1 MGDDGLPIALR
12 LERWSDGASRLKL
25 GQRVSARIRSLKP
38 DQGGAFVE
46 TRDKA
51 EAFLRLPAGHGLTE
65 GQLIDV
71 TVLSEARQDK
81 LPRVSMKETDAE
93 SFGIDF
99 RDNIPVE
106 DVEIGDE
113 QVEAAFE
120 DALSPAV
127 VIPNGGRLRIDR
139 THALVAVD
147 IDSAGRRGKGSAAS
161 KALQL
166 NLDACDALSRQIGLR
181 KLGGLIILDCVAPL
195 NAGSRQKVLNA
206 MKSHLERTGF
216 PTATVLAPSQL
227 GLMEMSLPWRE
238 IPLDERVLD
247 ERRELSDESL
257 CLAGLRLLERTA
269 AKSPMDQLV
278 LELPERAMTWL
289 EGRGAPLMATLSDKY
304 GHRVSYLASTKRAPI
319 VYQAP

>member
-1 MGDDGLPIALR
+1 
-12 LERWSDGASRLKL
+12 LKL
-25 GQRVSARIRSLKP
+25 GHRVSARIRSLKP

-46 TRDKA
+46 TSEQA

-65 GQLIDV
+65 GQLIEV

-81 LPRVSMKETDAE
+81 LPRVSMKNADAG
-93 SFGIDF
+93 SLGIEPW
-99 RDNIPVE
+99 DNIPVE
-106 DVEIGDE
+106 EVKIGDE
-113 QVEAAFE
+113 QVESAFE

-166 NLDACDALSRQIGLR
+166 NLDACNALSRQIGLR

-195 NAGSRQKVLNA
+195 NAGSRQKLQNA

-238 IPLDERVLD
+238 TPLDERVLD
-247 ERRELSDESL
+247 ECGEFSDESL

-269 AKSPMDQLV
+269 TKSPMEKLT

-289 EGRGAPLMATLSDKY
+289 ESRGASLMAMLSEKY
-304 GHRVSYLASTKRAPI
+304 GHRVSYLASTKPAPI